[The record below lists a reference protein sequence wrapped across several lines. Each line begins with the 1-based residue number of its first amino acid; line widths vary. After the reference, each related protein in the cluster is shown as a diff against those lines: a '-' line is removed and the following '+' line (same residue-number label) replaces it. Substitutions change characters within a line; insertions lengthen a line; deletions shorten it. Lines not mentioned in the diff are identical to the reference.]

1 MWAEQ
6 YIHFYHLSVTV
17 IRHLR
22 LRSPSNL
29 ELSLI
34 KFYFNCKSNLNLI
47 WFSCFS
53 GFIWCFI
60 VERHQTSSLAVHHGS
75 IKHFPAVWKSSC
87 RNVMKIRCNA
97 VRMRQRSCTELS
109 LALWQTAVKWVMGA
123 AGCCSRHPV
132 SLRVNWIRCVQE
144 APTTTTTTTTTL
156 SIHALLQ
163 LIKSPSDI
171 GPKQSHLFTEEDQ
184 QSVSEGS
191 SVRFG
196 TGGIK
201 TRVGPCKPIRAC
213 SSFST
218 NPEKVPEYN
227 LFPSKINPYRTTNMV
242 LIWKLKLQRPQKG
255 QTVWSFSVFQVRV
268 VQNALVTLLW
278 KASSG

>member
-34 KFYFNCKSNLNLI
+34 TFYFNCKSNVNLI

-60 VERHQTSSLAVHHGS
+60 FVRHQTSNLAVHHGS

-144 APTTTTTTTTTL
+144 APPPPPPQPCPYTL
-156 SIHALLQ
+156 SSNWSNHQATSDPNNPTSCSRRRIN
-163 LIKSPSDI
+163 SPCQRVHPS
-171 GPKQSHLFTEEDQ
+171 GLGQVASKQELAHVN
-184 QSVSEGS
+184 QSERVL
-191 SVRFG
+191 RFLP
-196 TGGIK
+196 T
-201 TRVGPCKPIRAC
+201 
-213 SSFST
+213 
-218 NPEKVPEYN
+218 
-227 LFPSKINPYRTTNMV
+227 
-242 LIWKLKLQRPQKG
+242 QKRFRNIICFH
-255 QTVWSFSVFQVRV
+255 Q
-268 VQNALVTLLW
+268 
-278 KASSG
+278 K

>member
-109 LALWQTAVKWVMGA
+109 LALWQTAVKWVTGA

-144 APTTTTTTTTTL
+144 APTTTTTTTL
-156 SIHALLQ
+156 P
-163 LIKSPSDI
+163 SP
-171 GPKQSHLFTEEDQ
+171 PTDQ
-184 QSVSEGS
+184 ITKRHRTQTIPPVHGGGS
-191 SVRFG
+191 TVSVRGF
-196 TGGIK
+196 
-201 TRVGPCKPIRAC
+201 IR
-213 SSFST
+213 
-218 NPEKVPEYN
+218 
-227 LFPSKINPYRTTNMV
+227 
-242 LIWKLKLQRPQKG
+242 Q
-255 QTVWSFSVFQVRV
+255 VWDRWH
-268 VQNALVTLLW
+268 QNKSW
-278 KASSG
+278 PM